1 MLNPFE
7 IKILN
12 QAEDE
17 HILKI
22 WRRHRITLIQ
32 PTLRVLSFVLIPILI
47 VIFSGLSMFS
57 SPLLFAMF
65 LVIVGIVV
73 TYAAYEWATWYGDVY
88 VLTNYRIVDVDQ
100 TGFFDRKFAEASIS
114 RIQDVSYRV
123 QGIWQTFFDF
133 GTVTV
138 QTAGSL
144 DNIVFSEI
152 GDPAQQTKYILKE
165 QEKYLQNSKDDMSAE
180 ELIKLLNKHHEN
192 LAKLPDLEKKENLK
206 KTRENLKKAKEQTD
220 KKKSFR
226 KKKKEAEAVE

>member
-17 HILKI
+17 HILKV
-22 WRRHRITLIQ
+22 WRRHRITLII
-32 PTLRVLSFVLIPILI
+32 PTLRVMAFVLIPLLI
-47 VIFSGLSMFS
+47 VVFSGLSMFS
-57 SPLLFAMF
+57 SPWLFGLF
-65 LVIVGIVV
+65 LIIVGIVI

-114 RIQDVSYRV
+114 RIQDVSYRI

-133 GTVTV
+133 GNVTV

-144 DNIVFSEI
+144 DNICFEEI
-152 GDPAQQTKYILKE
+152 GDPAEQTKYILKE
-165 QEKYLQNSKDDMSAE
+165 QEKYLENSKDEMSAE
-180 ELIKLLNKHHEN
+180 DLIKLLNKHHEN
-192 LAKLPDLEKKENLK
+192 LSKLPDLEKKDNLER
-206 KTRENLKKAKEQTD
+206 TRKNLKKAQEQTN

-226 KKKKEAEAVE
+226 KKKKEAEGAE